1 MDVLLEV
8 LKFVSAVSTAAFGIF
23 GIGSPKA
30 RAADGSLTKHG
41 KRALAGLVVALLI
54 AVASQMVDLVK
65 TRRNAEAEAKRYE
78 QLLRTSLYGSLST
91 RDALLDMWVDVPID
105 LLKIVDKKYAQ
116 RLSDALTNLEIQCK
130 KTVTDSGAVDKDI
143 SYGCDGYEGLQAA
156 GFDSSPNI
164 YFKPGSTL
172 LPSKSGEPLADAF
185 LDSIAVFLKIGNFE
199 SELPSSERDTGFVL
213 SDFASKAKYKFDGKN
228 LEIVVRDS
236 PLDPKYLADLNLSS
250 MVDFAGKQVNL
261 NISTL
266 IVQCVVTT
274 KDVERCKRSDDVLAH
289 GVELW
294 RFALKFPHR
303 RDLIYDRIGQ
313 LIPFNEQTTP
323 RQVKYFSYR
332 FPDAVEEF
340 LVANRLDYNK
350 N

>member
-1 MDVLLEV
+1 VNVLLEV

-30 RAADGSLTKHG
+30 RGADGSLTKHG
-41 KRALAGLVVALLI
+41 RRALAGLVVALII

-105 LLKIVDKKYAQ
+105 KLKIVDEKYAQ
-116 RLSDALTNLEIQCK
+116 RLSDALRNLETQCK
-130 KTVTDSGAVDKDI
+130 KTETDSGGVGKDI
-143 SYGCDGYEGLQAA
+143 RYECDKYEGLQAA
-156 GFDSSPNI
+156 AFDSSPNI
-164 YFKPGSTL
+164 YFKLGSTL
-172 LPSKSGEPLADAF
+172 LPSKSGEPLAQTF
-185 LDSIAVFLKIGNFE
+185 LDSITVFLKIGKFE
-199 SELPSSERDTGFVL
+199 SELASWEREAGFGL
-213 SDFASKAKYKFDGKN
+213 SDFAAKAKYKFDGTN
-228 LEIVVRDS
+228 LEIVVRDF
-236 PLDPKYLADLNLSS
+236 PLDPKYLADLILSS
-250 MVDFAGKQVNL
+250 MVDFAGKQINL
-261 NISTL
+261 TTSTL
-266 IVQCVVTT
+266 SVQCVLMT
-274 KDVERCKRSDDVLAH
+274 KDLGRCKGWDDVLAH
-289 GVELW
+289 DVELW

-313 LIPFNEQTTP
+313 LVPFKEQTTP
-323 RQVKYFSYR
+323 QQVKYFSYR

-340 LVANRLDYNK
+340 LVANRLDINK